1 MYEVKNANVIV
12 VAVGSK
18 NPVKLR
24 AAENGFKHYFE
35 NVKVEGFSV
44 PSGVSDQPKNLEQM
58 ATGAATRAKNS
69 FNAAKQGGLAVN
81 YGVGIE
87 AGIYQVPGFPHKH
100 FTGAISA
107 VYDGTHTHL
116 GLSTGVELPPKV
128 AKRVIEEDKELGTV
142 FDEFLNRKN
151 VKQQEGAVGVL
162 TKGKF
167 PREKTLEF
175 GVTLALVPIV
185 SKELFE

>member
-1 MYEVKNANVIV
+1 MHEVDKTKAII

-18 NPVKLR
+18 NPVKLN
-24 AAENGFKHYFE
+24 AALNGFKHYFE
-35 NVKVEGFSV
+35 NVHVDGFNV
-44 PSGVSDQPKNLEQM
+44 PSGVRDQPKSLEEM
-58 ATGAATRAKNS
+58 STGAATRAKNAY
-69 FNAAKQGGLAVN
+69 AAGKVN
-81 YGVGIE
+81 GHVDYGVGIE
-87 AGIYQVPGFPHKH
+87 AGVYSVPGFPHKH

-107 VYDGTHTHL
+107 VFDGKSVHL

-128 AKRVIEEDKELGTV
+128 AKIVIETDKELGTV
-142 FDEFLNRKN
+142 FDELLDRKN

-175 GVTLALVPIV
+175 GVALALVPIV

>member
-1 MYEVKNANVIV
+1 MHDEII

-18 NPVKLR
+18 NPVKLK
-24 AAENGFKHYFE
+24 AAENGFLHYFE
-35 NVKVEGFSV
+35 TVTVIGFNV
-44 PSGVSDQPKNLEQM
+44 PSGVTDQPKSLEEM
-58 ATGAATRAKNS
+58 AIGAATRAKN
-69 FNAAKQGGLAVN
+69 AYAVGKESGAN

-100 FTGAISA
+100 FTGAIAA
-107 VYDGTHTHL
+107 VFDGKHVHL

-128 AKRVIEEDKELGTV
+128 AKRVLEEDKELGTV
-142 FDEFLNRKN
+142 FDELLQRKD
-151 VKQQEGAVGVL
+151 VKQHEGAVGVL
-162 TKGKF
+162 TNGRF

-175 GVTLALVPIV
+175 GVALALVPIV